1 MSATPNFGFEVPVG
15 SDTVNLLTQN
25 YPNWTSLDTIL
36 QAIKDAG
43 VTSATETKVGTVHQ
57 LVRTVSSCNVL
68 RFTATSNFASGDT
81 FTVDG
86 NAVTTTTPQGTSLEA
101 GAFVINQSVI
111 GILNGAVL
119 TLAVGGGASNAAGI
133 SYDNTGSGLTASN
146 VQDAI
151 DEVVGDIPTSL
162 AASAITYDN
171 TGSGLTATDVQD
183 AIDEIASG
191 GGGGA
196 EHGIYELWTS
206 NHTPG
211 TDWAG
216 QQVTFTSDKTI
227 DALIIVIAGADAGSG
242 NESAAVWNEIE
253 VSKISNAPFVM
264 YDRLLVSGQF
274 YDYRRAISSITISG
288 TSYSLTFGDCY
299 RGTGS
304 ETRNMFMVPIRIL
317 GLVHNT

>member
-43 VTSATETKVGTVHQ
+43 VTTATATKVGTVHQ

-68 RFTATSNFASGDT
+68 RFTATANYVAGDT

-86 NAVTTTTPQGTSLEA
+86 NAVTTTTPQGTSLDA

-119 TLAVGGGASNAAGI
+119 TLAVGGGASDASGI

-151 DEVVGDIPTSL
+151 DEVVGDIPTGF
-162 AASAITYDN
+162 AASAISYDN
-171 TGSGLTATDVQD
+171 TGSGLTAADVQD
-183 AIDEIASG
+183 AIDELAQS
-191 GGGGA
+191 GGGA
-196 EHGIYELWTS
+196 EHGIYELWDNPDKVSAFAAQT
-206 NHTPG
+206 
-211 TDWAG
+211 
-216 QQVTFTSDKTI
+216 VTFTSDKTFDSFI
-227 DALIIVIAGADAGSG
+227 
-242 NESAAVWNEIE
+242 
-253 VSKISNAPFVM
+253 FVM
-264 YDRLLVSGQF
+264 DPADEAYTAAAWLDVPAELVNTTFPANGLQFVVYYYSSNYSNSHRALLNFTKVGNTYSAQF
-274 YDYRRAISSITISG
+274 GGGYIAN
-288 TSYSLTFGDCY
+288 TSNNLGC
-299 RGTGS
+299 RP
-304 ETRNMFMVPIRIL
+304 MRIL
-317 GLVHNT
+317 GLVHNS

>member
-25 YPNWTSLDTIL
+25 YPNWTSLDSIL

-43 VTSATETKVGTVHQ
+43 VTTATATKVGTVHQ

-68 RFTATSNFASGDT
+68 RFTATSNYVAGDT

-111 GILNGAVL
+111 GVLNGAVL

-133 SYDNTGSGLTASN
+133 SYDNTGSGLMASN

-151 DEVVGDIPTSL
+151 DEVVGDIPTGF

-171 TGSGLTATDVQD
+171 TGSGLSATDVQD
-183 AIDEIASG
+183 AIDELASG
-191 GGGGA
+191 GGGA
-196 EHGIYELWTS
+196 DHGIVELWS
-206 NHTPG
+206 NSDIGIAFPAQTVTIN
-211 TDWAG
+211 TD
-216 QQVTFTSDKTI
+216 
-227 DALIIVIAGADAGSG
+227 
-242 NESAAVWNEIE
+242 
-253 VSKISNAPFVM
+253 
-264 YDRLLVSGQF
+264 LVSSLDSIIIACEPYKGENIAASWFEFEMSLANQTPF
-274 YDYRRAISSITISG
+274 TEVQMATLYYSTSVHACHRKITDFTTTANSISISFATG
-288 TSYSLTFGDCY
+288 YLDNTSSGERCIP
-299 RGTGS
+299 
-304 ETRNMFMVPIRIL
+304 VRIL
-317 GLVHNT
+317 GLIHNS